1 MVDFLPALPTP
12 VLSLTAG
19 ENSIDLSWTESEGA
33 TAYEVYRYSSDE
45 GAENSKLIYSTEAAT
60 GTAYTDTDV
69 TPEVPYYYYVIA
81 CAYADGQ
88 EVNSS
93 NPSQTVW
100 AMASAGHTGD
110 YVYEDEAAEIT
121 ITESPQ
127 GTIFRETAVLAGTV
141 DRAGRNQSVCK
152 RRNGFGAGGKCRRKL
167 PFQSDSGGRQ
177 K

>member
-1 MVDFLPALPTP
+1 M
-12 VLSLTAG
+12 LSLTAG
-19 ENSIDLSWTESEGA
+19 ENSIDLSWTDSEGA

-93 NPSQTVW
+93 NPSRTVW

-127 GTIFRETAVLAGTV
+127 GTIFGRRQIWQEQLTAQA
-141 DRAGRNQSVCK
+141 
-152 RRNGFGAGGKCRRKL
+152 
-167 PFQSDSGGRQ
+167 
-177 K
+177 